1 MSPIHDHE
9 LSMRERQIMDV
20 VHELG
25 RVTVQEVTSRLPDAP
40 TSNAVRTML
49 GNLTRKG
56 YLKRSQDGRRSVYM
70 PRSRPEAAARRAM
83 ERVLSIFYA
92 GSMPNALRAYF
103 ADPRVRLSE
112 EEAREIERLLERA
125 RERSDED
132 D

>member
-25 RVTVQEVTSRLPDAP
+25 RATVQEVTERLPEAP
-40 TSNAVRTML
+40 TPNAVRTML

-56 YLKRSQDGRRSVYM
+56 YLKRSQDGRRSVYA
-70 PRSRPEAAARRAM
+70 PRSRPETAARRAM

-92 GSMPNALRAYF
+92 GSMSNALRAYF
-103 ADPRVRLSE
+103 ADPRVRLTE
-112 EEAREIERLLERA
+112 DEVREIESLLERA
-125 RERSDED
+125 RERSRD
-132 D
+132 DD